1 MTVGTFVLRSKMSC
15 AMVEVSMGAGLWY
28 DDFWRGFFGAVPK
41 FRSCGGRYAML
52 GLDGNGRISRCQNEA
67 EVEFRGVFEIFEDGI
82 EVEG

>member
-1 MTVGTFVLRSKMSC
+1 
-15 AMVEVSMGAGLWY
+15 
-28 DDFWRGFFGAVPK
+28 
-41 FRSCGGRYAML
+41 ML